1 LLARIG
7 QGNRKAF
14 TQMRSNL
21 SKRWVLKQFDE
32 ATVARH
38 VEDLSVSPLI
48 ARILVLRG
56 YTDTASARR
65 YLSSSLREDLP
76 SPFEMVDMEPA
87 VWRLIEA
94 IKSKQQIGIW
104 GDYDVDGTTGA
115 SVLVS
120 FLREIGV
127 EPIYYVPHRIEEGYG
142 LNVAGLRLL
151 KERGV
156 DLVITVDC
164 GISNAKEVEAARS
177 FGLDVVIV
185 DHHEPPPELPPAI
198 AVINPHRKDCPF
210 PDKGLCAA
218 GLAFYLVIALRAKL
232 RDTGWFDGAIPDV
245 RRYLDIVT
253 LGTIA
258 DMVPLRGVNRTLI
271 RRGLAELSS
280 SARPGVIALKQ
291 VSSIPAGEVSA
302 GQVGFRLGP
311 RINAAGRVDYGIK
324 VVELLT
330 TDSDEVALRIARE
343 LDAHNS
349 ERREVEAA
357 VLKQALESAEAA
369 IDGGRRHSL
378 VLAGEGWHAGV
389 LGIVASRIVEK
400 YYRPTVVIGF
410 DRGQGKGSARSIR
423 GFHLVEGLRCCAD
436 HLEKFGGH
444 EYAGGLSIRSEKL
457 EQFAETFEDVV
468 GQSLSEGDLLPLLEI
483 DAAMNL
489 SEIGLAL
496 LNELNTLKPFGIG
509 NPEPTFMTAGA
520 EVCERKVFSAGVRF
534 RLRQAGRVV
543 GGVIFGVA
551 DDFPAMPGETV
562 DVAYR
567 LAENEWNGT
576 TTVELKIVD
585 MRPAEAVSSSGF
597 RVSS

>member
-1 LLARIG
+1 MPNALR
-7 QGNRKAF
+7 
-14 TQMRSNL
+14 
-21 SKRWVLKQFDE
+21 KRWIIKEADQLAVVRQSEQLKI
-32 ATVARH
+32 
-38 VEDLSVSPLI
+38 SPLV

-56 YTDTASARR
+56 YADAASGKR

-76 SPFEMVDMEPA
+76 SPFQMTDMEPA
-87 VWRLIEA
+87 VWRVIEA
-94 IKSKQQIGIW
+94 IKNNQQIGIW

-164 GISNAKEVEAARS
+164 GISNAKEVEAARG
-177 FGLDVVIV
+177 FGLDIVVV

-218 GLAFYLVIALRAKL
+218 GLAFYLVIGLRAKL

-271 RRGLAELSS
+271 RRGLAELSCS
-280 SARPGVIALKQ
+280 TRPGVMALKQ

-324 VVELLT
+324 VIELLT

-349 ERREVEAA
+349 ERREVETA

-369 IDGGRRHSL
+369 IDSGRRHSL

-410 DRGQGKGSARSIR
+410 NGTEGKGSARSIR
-423 GFHLVEGLRCCAD
+423 GFHLVEGFRRCAE

-444 EYAGGLSIRSEKL
+444 EYAGGLSIRSDKL
-457 EQFAETFEDVV
+457 EQFTGAFEECVR
-468 GQSLSEGDLLPLLEI
+468 QSLSEGDLLPLLEI
-483 DAAMNL
+483 DATMNL
-489 SEIGLAL
+489 SEVGLTL
-496 LNELNTLKPFGIG
+496 LTELNTLKPFGIG

-520 EVCERKVFSAGVRF
+520 EVCERKVFSAGVRY
-534 RLRQAGRVV
+534 RLRQGGRVV

-551 DDFPAMPGETV
+551 DDFPGIPGETV

-567 LAENEWNGT
+567 LAENEWNGA

-585 MRPAEAVSSSGF
+585 MRPSETVSSFGF

>member
-1 LLARIG
+1 
-7 QGNRKAF
+7 
-14 TQMRSNL
+14 MRSNL

-38 VEDLSVSPLI
+38 VEHLSVSPLI

-76 SPFEMVDMEPA
+76 SPFEMIDMEPA
-87 VWRLIEA
+87 VWRMIEA
-94 IKSKQQIGIW
+94 IKNHQQIGIW

-177 FGLDVVIV
+177 SGLDVVIV

-232 RDTGWFDGAIPDV
+232 RDTGWFDGTIPDV

-280 SARPGVIALKQ
+280 SARPGVMALKQ

-343 LDAHNS
+343 LDVHNS

-423 GFHLVEGLRCCAD
+423 GFHLVEGLRRCAD

-468 GQSLSEGDLLPLLEI
+468 RQSLSEGDLLPLLEI

-489 SEIGLAL
+489 SEIGLPL

-520 EVCERKVFSAGVRF
+520 EVCERKGFSTGVRY
-534 RLRQAGRVV
+534 RLRQGGRVV

-551 DDFPAMPGETV
+551 DDFPGMPGETV

-567 LAENEWNGT
+567 LAENEWNGA

-585 MRPAEAVSSSGF
+585 MRPSETVSSFGF